1 MKKINYIVGG
11 LTILL
16 IIIFSSVNPRRQQA
30 PPAYNAAAETTLS
43 GVVQET
49 REFFCAIS
57 EEQGLHL
64 VLRTGDGD
72 RLIHVAPARF
82 LRAQGFRFENG
93 DQVKVIGSPV
103 NYQGEDAM
111 LAREITRG
119 NEVLAVRDHQGQ
131 PLWKR

>member
-1 MKKINYIVGG
+1 M
-11 LTILL
+11 
-16 IIIFSSVNPRRQQA
+16 
-30 PPAYNAAAETTLS
+30 
-43 GVVQET
+43 
-49 REFFCAIS
+49 
-57 EEQGLHL
+57 HL

-72 RLIHVAPARF
+72 QLIHVAPARF

-103 NYQGEDAM
+103 NYQGQDAM